1 MIRSLKR
8 KFTAVVLLVIAAV
21 TLGTVAAINLVNVR
35 LMKSQAQ
42 TLLGQMMQ
50 TEGMRRPETR
60 QPHDAPP
67 EKVQAGT
74 GQGAGFSALELSN
87 FFTVRLNEQGEVTQW
102 FGDRTNLY
110 TDEDITAAAT
120 QAMASQEE
128 FGRVGTQYFLK
139 RQQQPD
145 GWLVI
150 FMDNS
155 QGFDNARRLLA
166 VSCAVGLVALAVLC
180 ICAVALIAR
189 MIRPVQE
196 AFEKQ
201 KRFISDAGH
210 ELKTPI
216 SVVAANAD
224 VLQSEIGENRWLSYI
239 QEENRRMEGLVKSML
254 SLSHLEQQAPVH
266 HPVNLSSAMLCVAL
280 AFESAAFEAGKTLQ
294 VNVDEGVWCM
304 GDEEKLKQVAAIL
317 LDNAVKYSSAGGS
330 IRFSLSQARGKC
342 TLCVR
347 NTGEG
352 IPKEE
357 WGRVFERFYRA
368 DHSRSR
374 ESGGSGLGLAI
385 AKAIV
390 EEQKGKITLDGEAG
404 AWVSF
409 SVVLP
414 ACARAHEKK

>member
-8 KFTAVVLLVIAAV
+8 KFTAVVLLVIVAV
-21 TLGTVAAINLVNVR
+21 TFGTVAAINLVNLK
-35 LMKSQAQ
+35 LMESQAQ
-42 TLLGQMMQ
+42 TLLSQMMQ
-50 TEGMRRPETR
+50 TEGMRRPEDR
-60 QPHDAPP
+60 QHATPP
-67 EKVQAGT
+67 EKAQDKT
-74 GQGAGFSALELSN
+74 GQAPGFSALELSN

-110 TDEDITAAAT
+110 TDEDITAAAM
-120 QAMASQEE
+120 QAMAYDKE

-139 RQQQPD
+139 RQQPD

-155 QGFDNARRLLA
+155 QSFDNARRLLV
-166 VSCAVGLVALAVLC
+166 VSCIVGVIALVILC
-180 ICAVALIAR
+180 VCAVALVAR
-189 MIRPVQE
+189 MIRPVQQ

-239 QEENRRMEGLVKSML
+239 QAENRRMEGLVKSML
-254 SLSHLEQQAPVH
+254 SLSHLEQQAPAH
-266 HPVNLSSAMLCVAL
+266 RPVNLSSAMLCVGL

-294 VNVDEGVWCM
+294 VDVNDNIWCM

-317 LDNAVKYSSAGGS
+317 LDNAVKYSSSDGS
-330 IRFSLSQARGKC
+330 ICFSLSQARGKC

-357 WGRVFERFYRA
+357 WGHVFERFYRA

-390 EEQKGKITLDGEAG
+390 DEHKGKIMVDSEAG
-404 AWVSF
+404 AWTSF
-409 SVVLP
+409 SVILATCEP
-414 ACARAHEKK
+414 IRGKK